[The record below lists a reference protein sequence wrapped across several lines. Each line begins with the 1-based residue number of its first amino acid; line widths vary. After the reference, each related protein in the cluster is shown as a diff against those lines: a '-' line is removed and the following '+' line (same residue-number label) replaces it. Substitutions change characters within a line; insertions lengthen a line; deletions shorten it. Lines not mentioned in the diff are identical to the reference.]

1 MCVQGESLPLF
12 VGGDVAAVV
21 LAGMGPVAGIN
32 ATAAGAD
39 AEPVPLFQT
48 FGQNVAELATGNSSS
63 ALYVVSARQV
73 PFDLMVSPSVLL
85 LGTLSYKQV
94 FKPC

>member
-1 MCVQGESLPLF
+1 MVKGGKEGCAPLNALF
-12 VGGDVAAVV
+12 VVG
-21 LAGMGPVAGIN
+21 
-32 ATAAGAD
+32 
-39 AEPVPLFQT
+39 
-48 FGQNVAELATGNSSS
+48 
-63 ALYVVSARQV
+63 ARQV